1 MASRR
6 MNLCDWHRFLCSCL
20 LFSICQ
26 GQALMPE
33 APAQG
38 AGLLQSLYST
48 KADPQVDSVSA
59 LQLMQSPQMFLQPTS
74 LQMPS
79 RTSMMQLPEQPSAQS
94 VLSADSNLRR
104 PSQII
109 PDPLLQPQQMGTVPT
124 YAMPQMQ
131 MPSPQL
137 WGQMPQMQM
146 PMPYQQVQPL
156 GLQQVQAGSWMREQA
171 MEQQFMAMRQELQVL
186 KEQEAKQAKDL
197 ELKSAEADVADK
209 KVEEAERKMKDADA
223 AAKQLQDREQ
233 KVEDQAI
240 SAVRTAKAQVSQA
253 QKEVKQ
259 MQDELRQ
266 AQADAIQARAA
277 QAAAEEQV
285 AKAEM
290 LQAAQAQSDINK
302 DMLGALSS
310 VKRSQAFEVGSPQ

>member
-6 MNLCDWHRFLCSCL
+6 MTLCDRHRLLCSSL

-38 AGLLQSLYST
+38 AGLMQSLYST
-48 KADPQVDSVSA
+48 KTDPQVDSVSA
-59 LQLMQSPQMFLQPTS
+59 LQLMQAPQMFLQPTS
-74 LQMPS
+74 LQIPS
-79 RTSMMQLPEQPSAQS
+79 RTSMMQLPEQPPAQP

-104 PSQII
+104 PSQIL

-156 GLQQVQAGSWMREQA
+156 GLQQVQAGNWMREQA
-171 MEQQFMAMRQELQVL
+171 MEQQFMAMRQELQEL
-186 KEQEAKQAKDL
+186 KQQEAKQAKDL
-197 ELKSAEADVADK
+197 ELKSAEADLADK